1 MTTFEK
7 VLKTIRDHQLIEKH
21 QHIVLG
27 LSGGPDSLCLFH
39 ILLRLAEDWDLTVYP
54 VHVNHKLRPGAAE
67 ADQRFVEDFC
77 LQAGSPARVY
87 VYDCGAIAA
96 KERLTSEEAGRKVRY
111 EAFAREAA
119 ELRSKGVRPEDI
131 RIAVAQ
137 NADDQAETILFR
149 VLRGAGTDGLSGIS
163 YSRFDE
169 EENRIVRP
177 LLDIYKEE
185 ILAYCR
191 ENQLRPCV
199 DATNQEPLYT
209 RNRLR
214 LQLIP
219 LLEQEYN
226 ANIKDTLN
234 RMGKI
239 AARDSQFLWSQ
250 AKQAYDRLCLEQ
262 TPAMVTLEGD
272 GLRKLDPALRQRVLS
287 LAFQQ
292 VGLTEDVSYAHYESC
307 EAIVFHAGP
316 SAGCDL
322 PDGYRFVRV
331 YGDVRVASKAYA
343 SGEAESSEVRIRVV
357 TAEEYSRL
365 PAKKGGRAA
374 FDLDALEAVYGEH
387 AAGLLCI
394 RTRQPGD
401 FIALGGG
408 GRKKLQDLFVDRKVP
423 RDDRDRILLAAVG
436 SEVLWVL
443 PVQGWSR
450 YSGKYSVEAS
460 TKKVI
465 YIEKICDMC

>member
-39 ILLRLAEDWDLTVYP
+39 MLLRLAEDWDLTVYP

-77 LQAGSPARVY
+77 LQAGFPARVY

-199 DATNQEPLYT
+199 DATNQEPVYT

-272 GLRKLDPALRQRVLS
+272 GLRQLDPALRQRVLS

-343 SGEAESSEVRIRVV
+343 SGEAEPSEVRIRVV

-387 AAGLLCI
+387 AAGLLRI

>member
-1 MTTFEK
+1 MC
-7 VLKTIRDHQLIEKH
+7 IRD
-21 QHIVLG
+21 
-27 LSGGPDSLCLFH
+27 
-39 ILLRLAEDWDLTVYP
+39 
-54 VHVNHKLRPGAAE
+54 
-67 ADQRFVEDFC
+67 
-77 LQAGSPARVY
+77 
-87 VYDCGAIAA
+87 
-96 KERLTSEEAGRKVRY
+96 
-111 EAFAREAA
+111 
-119 ELRSKGVRPEDI
+119 
-131 RIAVAQ
+131 
-137 NADDQAETILFR
+137 
-149 VLRGAGTDGLSGIS
+149 
-163 YSRFDE
+163 
-169 EENRIVRP
+169 
-177 LLDIYKEE
+177 
-185 ILAYCR
+185 
-191 ENQLRPCV
+191 
-199 DATNQEPLYT
+199 
-209 RNRLR
+209 
-214 LQLIP
+214 
-219 LLEQEYN
+219 
-226 ANIKDTLN
+226 
-234 RMGKI
+234 
-239 AARDSQFLWSQ
+239 
-250 AKQAYDRLCLEQ
+250 
-262 TPAMVTLEGD
+262 
-272 GLRKLDPALRQRVLS
+272 
-287 LAFQQ
+287 
-292 VGLTEDVSYAHYESC
+292 SC

-331 YGDVRVASKAYA
+331 YGDVRVASKAYT
-343 SGEAESSEVRIRVV
+343 SREAEPSEVRIRVV

-465 YIEKICDMC
+465 YIEKNCDMC